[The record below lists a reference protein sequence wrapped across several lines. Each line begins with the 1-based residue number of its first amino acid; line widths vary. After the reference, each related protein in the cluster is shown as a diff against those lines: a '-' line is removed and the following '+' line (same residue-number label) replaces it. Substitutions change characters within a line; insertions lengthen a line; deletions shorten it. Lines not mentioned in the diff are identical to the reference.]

1 MYHDLTMFT
10 FSEFI
15 NSHLVTILGIS
26 NEAENSAVF
35 CFMYIYRSVH
45 EHFQA
50 YSVQIAKLDIT

>member
-50 YSVQIAKLDIT
+50 YSVQIAK